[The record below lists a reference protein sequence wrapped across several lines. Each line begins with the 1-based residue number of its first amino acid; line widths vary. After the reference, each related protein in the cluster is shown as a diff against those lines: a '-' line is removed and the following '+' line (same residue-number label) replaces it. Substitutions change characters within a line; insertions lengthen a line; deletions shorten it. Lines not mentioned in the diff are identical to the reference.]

1 MRQFDLSQHAALA
14 WMMLLDR
21 WATCTGVAINGYI
34 IILYF
39 IIIGSCTC
47 PEMKALVR
55 RETIQSLSVPMFISE
70 GGGLTVLK
78 AKDAAAVSASQEALK
93 IAASDAKAAKSKA
106 RTPIKSPPK

>member
-34 IILYF
+34 IILHG

-47 PEMKALVR
+47 PEMKLLVR
-55 RETIQSLSVPMFISE
+55 RETIQSFFAPDLISE
-70 GGGLTVLK
+70 GGGLTV
-78 AKDAAAVSASQEALK
+78 
-93 IAASDAKAAKSKA
+93 
-106 RTPIKSPPK
+106 

>member
-55 RETIQSLSVPMFISE
+55 RETIQSLSVPIFISE
-70 GGGLTVLK
+70 GGGLTVK
-78 AKDAAAVSASQEALK
+78 
-93 IAASDAKAAKSKA
+93 
-106 RTPIKSPPK
+106 